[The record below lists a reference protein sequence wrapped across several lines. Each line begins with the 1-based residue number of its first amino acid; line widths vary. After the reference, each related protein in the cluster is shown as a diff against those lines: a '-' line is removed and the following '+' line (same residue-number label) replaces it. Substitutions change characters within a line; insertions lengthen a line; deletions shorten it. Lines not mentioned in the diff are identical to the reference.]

1 MAAPTVP
8 IEIWAYGNIVLPNTH
23 ELNKS
28 RPIDDLWNKGWD
40 LGEKP
45 SCEEFN
51 YVLNMVTAWAKY
63 ITGEQIPGLDSRFL
77 RISQNLADLANKA
90 TARTNLDVWSKTESD
105 TRYVNVSGDTMT
117 GTLSL
122 PRLDFQASSTDF
134 AYITTTNPASDQ
146 TYFDFVVGDNPGNA
160 GASGVDSMRFRF
172 SPSGG
177 SIFNMMELNAISA
190 TAALCRVTGNII
202 ASGSIQGSTMN
213 ATTGTFTNVN
223 VSGTVTTGTM
233 NSTTARATNLTVTG
247 TATIATISATNTT
260 TSSLT
265 VNGTASISTMNA
277 TNSTIQNLT
286 VPVKITATA
295 LQVNGA
301 TTTGSLAVSGQS
313 ATVGGRN
320 IVRAVNGATADGN
333 GNLTLT
339 IPPQGVMDV
348 RLGSEISTPRSSLG
362 QESFVFRAAAGCVV
376 TGFNI
381 WSASNKRDEF
391 VDIYSRPVQKYLNG
405 GWYTVSQL

>member
-63 ITGEQIPGLDSRFL
+63 ITGEQIPGLDGRFL

-160 GASGVDSMRFRF
+160 GSSSVDSMRFRF

-223 VSGTVTTGTM
+223 VSGTVTTGTLQ
-233 NSTTARATNLTVTG
+233 STTARATNLNVTG
-247 TATIATISATNTT
+247 TGTIATISATNTT

-320 IVRAVNGATADGN
+320 VVRAVNGATADGN

-339 IPPQGVMDV
+339 IPPQGVMGV
-348 RLGSEISTPRSSLG
+348 RLGPL
-362 QESFVFRAAAGCVV
+362 QSFKERGGNERMSGGVMTAWADFGGSNYWVYLRPLQYLINGSWV
-376 TGFNI
+376 TV
-381 WSASNKRDEF
+381 A
-391 VDIYSRPVQKYLNG
+391 
-405 GWYTVSQL
+405 YT

>member
-63 ITGEQIPGLDSRFL
+63 ITGEQIPGLDGRFL

-160 GASGVDSMRFRF
+160 GSSSVDSMRFRF

-223 VSGTVTTGTM
+223 VSGTVTTGTLQ
-233 NSTTARATNLTVTG
+233 STTARATNLNVTG
-247 TATIATISATNTT
+247 TGTIATISATNTT

-320 IVRAVNGATADGN
+320 IVRAVNGATADAN

-339 IPPQGVMDV
+339 IPPQGVMGV
-348 RLGSEISTPRSSLG
+348 RLGPL
-362 QESFVFRAAAGCVV
+362 QSFKERRGTERMTGGVMTSWADFGGSNYWVYLRPLQYLINGSWV
-376 TGFNI
+376 TV
-381 WSASNKRDEF
+381 A
-391 VDIYSRPVQKYLNG
+391 
-405 GWYTVSQL
+405 YT

>member
-160 GASGVDSMRFRF
+160 GSSSVDSMRFRF

-223 VSGTVTTGTM
+223 VSGTVTTGTLQ
-233 NSTTARATNLTVTG
+233 STTTRATNLNVTG
-247 TATIATISATNTT
+247 TGTIATISATNTT

-320 IVRAVNGATADGN
+320 VVRAVNGATADGN

-339 IPPQGVMDV
+339 IPPQGVMGV
-348 RLGSEISTPRSSLG
+348 RLGPL
-362 QESFVFRAAAGCVV
+362 QSFKERGGNERMSGGVMTAWADFGGSNYWVYLRPLQYLINGSWV
-376 TGFNI
+376 TV
-381 WSASNKRDEF
+381 A
-391 VDIYSRPVQKYLNG
+391 
-405 GWYTVSQL
+405 YT

>member
-63 ITGEQIPGLDSRFL
+63 ITGEQIPGLDGRFL

-160 GASGVDSMRFRF
+160 GSSSVDSMRFRF

-223 VSGTVTTGTM
+223 VSGTVTTGTLQ
-233 NSTTARATNLTVTG
+233 STTARATNLNVTG
-247 TATIATISATNTT
+247 TGTIATISATNTT

-320 IVRAVNGATADGN
+320 IVRAVNGATADAN

-339 IPPQGVMDV
+339 IPPQGVMGV
-348 RLGSEISTPRSSLG
+348 RLGPLQSFKERRGTERMTGGVMTTWADFGSSNYWVYLRPLQYLING
-362 QESFVFRAAAGCVV
+362 SWV
-376 TGFNI
+376 TV
-381 WSASNKRDEF
+381 A
-391 VDIYSRPVQKYLNG
+391 
-405 GWYTVSQL
+405 YT

>member
-63 ITGEQIPGLDSRFL
+63 ITGEQIPGLDGRFL

-105 TRYVNVSGDTMT
+105 TRYVNVTGDTMV
-117 GTLSL
+117 GALSL

-146 TYFDFVVGDNPGNA
+146 TYFDFVVGDNPGTA

-286 VPVKITATA
+286 VPVKITTTA

-320 IVRAVNGATADGN
+320 VVRAVNGATADGN

-339 IPPQGVMDV
+339 IPPQGVMAV
-348 RLGSEISTPRSSLG
+348 RLGPL
-362 QESFVFRAAAGCVV
+362 QSFRERGGNERMTGGVMTSWADFGGSNYWVYLRPLQYLINGSWV
-376 TGFNI
+376 TV
-381 WSASNKRDEF
+381 A
-391 VDIYSRPVQKYLNG
+391 
-405 GWYTVSQL
+405 YT

>member
-63 ITGEQIPGLDSRFL
+63 ITGEQIPGLDGRFL

-160 GASGVDSMRFRF
+160 GSSGVDSMRFRF

-202 ASGSIQGSTMN
+202 ATGSIQGATMN

-223 VSGTVTTGTM
+223 VSGTVTTGTL
-233 NSTTARATNLTVTG
+233 NATTTTTTNLTVNG
-247 TATIATISATNTT
+247 TANIATMNATNATT
-260 TSSLT
+260 TNLT
-265 VNGTASISTMNA
+265 VNGTASANTMNA
-277 TNSTIQNLT
+277 NNSTIQNLV

-295 LQVNGA
+295 LQVNGL
-301 TTTGSLAVSGQS
+301 TSTGSLAVGGQS

-320 IVRAVNGATADGN
+320 VVRSVNGATADGN

-339 IPPQGVMDV
+339 IPPQGVMGV
-348 RLGSEISTPRSSLG
+348 RLGPL
-362 QESFVFRAAAGCVV
+362 QSFRERGGNERMSGGVMTAWADFGGSNYWVYLRPLQYLINGSWV
-376 TGFNI
+376 TV
-381 WSASNKRDEF
+381 A
-391 VDIYSRPVQKYLNG
+391 
-405 GWYTVSQL
+405 YT

>member
-63 ITGEQIPGLDSRFL
+63 ITGEQIPGLDGRFL

-122 PRLDFQASSTDF
+122 PRLDFQASNTDF

-223 VSGTVTTGTM
+223 VSGTVTTGTLQ
-233 NSTTARATNLTVTG
+233 STTTRATNLNVTG
-247 TATIATISATNTT
+247 TGTIATISATNTT

-320 IVRAVNGATADGN
+320 VVRAVNGATADGN

-339 IPPQGVMDV
+339 IPPQGVMGV
-348 RLGSEISTPRSSLG
+348 RLGPL
-362 QESFVFRAAAGCVV
+362 QSFKERGGNERMSGGVMTAWADFGGSNYWVYLRPLQYLINGSWV
-376 TGFNI
+376 TV
-381 WSASNKRDEF
+381 A
-391 VDIYSRPVQKYLNG
+391 
-405 GWYTVSQL
+405 YT

>member
-8 IEIWAYGNIVLPNTH
+8 IEIWAYGNVVLPNTH
-23 ELNKS
+23 ELNKQ
-28 RPIDDLWNKGWD
+28 RPINDLWNKGWD
-40 LGEKP
+40 MGEKP
-45 SCEEFN
+45 ACEEFN

-63 ITGEQIPGLDSRFL
+63 ITGEQIPGLDSRYL
-77 RISQNLADLANKA
+77 RISQNLADVPNKA
-90 TARTNLDVWSKTESD
+90 TARTNLDVWSKSEGD
-105 TRYVNVSGDTMT
+105 ARYVNISGDTMT
-117 GTLSL
+117 GALSV
-122 PRLDFQASSTDF
+122 PRLNFQASSTDL
-134 AYITTTNPASDQ
+134 AYITTTNAASDW
-146 TYFDFVVGDNPGNA
+146 TYFDFVLGDNPGTA
-160 GASGVDSMRFRF
+160 GASGVDTMRFRF

-223 VSGTVTTGTM
+223 VSGTVTTGTLQ
-233 NSTTARATNLTVTG
+233 STTTRATNLNVTG
-247 TATIATISATNTT
+247 TGTIATLNATNTT
-260 TSSLT
+260 TSSLR
-265 VNGTASISTMNA
+265 VNGTATISTMNA
-277 TNSTIQNLT
+277 TSSTIQNLT

-301 TTTGSLAVSGQS
+301 TSTGSLAVTGQG

-320 IVRAVNGATADGN
+320 IVRSVNGSTADGN

-348 RLGSEISTPRSSLG
+348 RLGSEIATAREPLG
-362 QESFVFRAAAGCVV
+362 HESFVYRAASGCVV

-381 WSASNKRDEF
+381 FSSSGGQDEF
-391 VDIYSRPVQKYLNG
+391 VTMYARPVQKYLNG
-405 GWYTVSQL
+405 AWYTVSQL

>member
-63 ITGEQIPGLDSRFL
+63 ITGEQIPDLDGRFL

-134 AYITTTNPASDQ
+134 AYITTTNPGDNW
-146 TYFDFVVGDNPGNA
+146 TYFDFVVGDDLGNA
-160 GASGVDSMRFRF
+160 GSTNVDSMRFRF
-172 SPSGG
+172 QPSAAN
-177 SIFNMMELNAISA
+177 IFTMMELNAISQ

-202 ASGSIQGSTMN
+202 ATGSIQGATMN

-223 VSGTVTTGTM
+223 VSGTVTTGTLQ
-233 NSTTARATNLTVTG
+233 STTARATNLNVTG
-247 TATIATISATNTT
+247 TGTIATISATNTT

-320 IVRAVNGATADGN
+320 IVRSVNGATADGN

-339 IPPQGVMDV
+339 IPPQGVMGV
-348 RLGSEISTPRSSLG
+348 RLGPL
-362 QESFVFRAAAGCVV
+362 QSFRERGGNERMSGGVMTAWADFGGSNYWVYLRPLQYLINGSWV
-376 TGFNI
+376 TV
-381 WSASNKRDEF
+381 A
-391 VDIYSRPVQKYLNG
+391 
-405 GWYTVSQL
+405 YT

>member
-8 IEIWAYGNIVLPNTH
+8 IEIWAYGNIVLPNTR

-63 ITGEQIPGLDSRFL
+63 ITGEQIPGLDGRFL

-122 PRLDFQASSTDF
+122 PRLDFQASNTDF

-223 VSGTVTTGTM
+223 VSGTVTTGTLQ
-233 NSTTARATNLTVTG
+233 STTTRATNLNVTG
-247 TATIATISATNTT
+247 TGTIATISATNTT

-320 IVRAVNGATADGN
+320 VVRAVNGATADGN

-339 IPPQGVMDV
+339 IPPQGVMGV
-348 RLGSEISTPRSSLG
+348 RLGPL
-362 QESFVFRAAAGCVV
+362 QSFKERGGNERMSGGVMTAWADFGGSNYWVYLRPLQYLINGSWV
-376 TGFNI
+376 TV
-381 WSASNKRDEF
+381 A
-391 VDIYSRPVQKYLNG
+391 
-405 GWYTVSQL
+405 YT

>member
-8 IEIWAYGNIVLPNTH
+8 IEIWAYGDIVLPNTH

-51 YVLNMVTAWAKY
+51 YVLNMVTAWSKY

-77 RISQNLADLANKA
+77 RVTQNLADVPNKA
-90 TARTNLDVWSKTESD
+90 TARTNLDVWSRGEAD
-105 TRYVNVSGDTMT
+105 TRYVDISGDTMT
-117 GTLSL
+117 GSLSV
-122 PRLDFQASSTDF
+122 PRVDFQDSSSDF
-134 AYITTTNPASDQ
+134 AYITTTNPGDNWM
-146 TYFDFVVGDNPGNA
+146 YFDFVLGDNPGAA
-160 GASGVDSMRFRF
+160 GTSGVDTMRFRF
-172 SPSGG
+172 TPFGG
-177 SIFNMMELNAISA
+177 SIFTMMELNAISA

-320 IVRAVNGATADGN
+320 VVRAVNGATADGN

-339 IPPQGVMDV
+339 IPPQGVMGV
-348 RLGSEISTPRSSLG
+348 RLGSEYFKGYAGGSIQRADPGGVLVG
-362 QESFVFRAAAGCVV
+362 LQERQGDNEIHGYYF
-376 TGFNI
+376 
-381 WSASNKRDEF
+381 
-391 VDIYSRPVQKYLNG
+391 RPVQKLING
-405 GWYTVSQL
+405 NWVTVSQI

>member
-63 ITGEQIPGLDSRFL
+63 ITGEQIPGLDGRFL

-223 VSGTVTTGTM
+223 VSGTVTTGTLQ
-233 NSTTARATNLTVTG
+233 STTTRATNLNVTG
-247 TATIATISATNTT
+247 TGTIATISATNTT

-320 IVRAVNGATADGN
+320 VVRAVNGATADGN

-339 IPPQGVMDV
+339 IPPQGVMGV
-348 RLGSEISTPRSSLG
+348 RLGPL
-362 QESFVFRAAAGCVV
+362 QSFRERGGNERMSGGVMTSWADFGGSNYWVYLRPLQYLINGSWV
-376 TGFNI
+376 TV
-381 WSASNKRDEF
+381 A
-391 VDIYSRPVQKYLNG
+391 
-405 GWYTVSQL
+405 YT